1 MYKAK
6 LLFSKSEGLTLNI
19 LPKLEERG
27 ILRAE
32 TVYDLRMNIA
42 NVMTQLEGGMQCEC
56 VRVGEDCLAII
67 CQGWT
72 LAIYEYDKEGVR

>member
-6 LLFSKSEGLTLNI
+6 LLFSRSEGLTLNI
-19 LPKLEERG
+19 LSKLEERG
-27 ILRAE
+27 VLRAE
-32 TVYDLRMNIA
+32 TVYDLHMNIA
-42 NVMTQLEGGMQCEC
+42 NVMTQLEGMQCKC

-72 LAIYEYDKEGVR
+72 LALYEYDKECCR